1 MTDIIKLGD
10 IVVVYGTL
18 LVNDIPTDPTYLR
31 LEIVDP
37 VGTVTSYIWT
47 ADVEVVRDTVGAFH
61 FNLMITQNGSWT
73 YRWFSNS
80 TLTAFETGTIDVAN
94 TVIIQSV
101 NDASPAAAV
110 AFVTFR
116 VWDGDGNAVDLGVDP
131 VRTDASGVLSI
142 ALPDGSYRISATKLN
157 WIYDV
162 VYFDITTSPTTVL
175 LVGRPVETR
184 WLHWEDLEMITD
196 KETVDKLF
204 TDKNTAMRDMVM
216 LEDVLQQA
224 ETIAESQLLRS
235 WTQAQIVTLARGD
248 KGLRGQGAWLA
259 MEFATERRH
268 EFISAEGH
276 GRYWAQYERSMAYF
290 KELSKSQSHSR
301 GEAQAG
307 KGSNAGGAVRPVLQA
322 NQSRRIFA
330 DEPDGTGH
338 GGF

>member
-10 IVVVYGTL
+10 TVIVYGTL
-18 LVNDIPTDPTYLR
+18 LVNDVPTDPNTLR
-31 LEIVDP
+31 LEIEDP
-37 VGTVTSYIWT
+37 VGSVTEYVWT
-47 ADVEVVRDTVGAFH
+47 SDLEIVRDTVGTFH
-61 FNLMITQNGSWT
+61 FNLVITQNGRWL

-80 TLTAFETGTIDVAN
+80 TLTAFESGVVDVSN
-94 TVIIQSV
+94 TVVIQSV
-101 NDASPAAAV
+101 NDAFPAVPV

-116 VWDGDGNAVDLGVDP
+116 IWDGDGNAVDLGIDP
-131 VRTDASGVLSI
+131 IRTDASGEQSISLS
-142 ALPDGSYRISATKLN
+142 DGTYRIASTKLN

-162 VYFDITTSPTTVL
+162 AFFDITTSPTTVL

-184 WLHWEDLEMITD
+184 WLHWEDLEMVSD

-204 TDKNTAMRDMVM
+204 TDKNTSMRDMVM

-235 WTQAQIVTLARGD
+235 WTQTQIVTLARGD
-248 KGLRGQGAWLA
+248 KGLRGQGAWIA

-290 KELSKSQSHSR
+290 KELSKSQSQSR
-301 GEAQAG
+301 GEALAG
-307 KGSNAGGAVRPVLQA
+307 KSSNTGGAVRPVLQV
-322 NQSRRIFA
+322 NQSRRIFSE
-330 DEPDGTGH
+330 EPDGTGH